1 MAGNGACV
9 WEVGSHR
16 MLGQMSVCP
25 AIEIEAHNKN
35 KVSVS
40 FIGNKRGIEKPP
52 ELQLP
57 SDVTWY
63 RELTTLL

>member
-25 AIEIEAHNKN
+25 AIELEAHNKN

-40 FIGNKRGIEKPP
+40 FIGETKGIIEKPP
-52 ELQLP
+52 K
-57 SDVTWY
+57 
-63 RELTTLL
+63 LLSK